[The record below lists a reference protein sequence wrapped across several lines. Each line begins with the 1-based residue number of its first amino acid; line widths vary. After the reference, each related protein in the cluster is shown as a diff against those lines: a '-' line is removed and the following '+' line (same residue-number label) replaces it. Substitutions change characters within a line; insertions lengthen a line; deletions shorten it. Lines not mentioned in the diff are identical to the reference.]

1 MQGLPLL
8 STFMVNE
15 WLMMFRDIKISIIY
29 IFTILYSRRAQPV
42 KQRKDVKMSPFSL
55 NRPALSMMVQDED
68 MSFDESLEEQ
78 FAMAGPS

>member
-1 MQGLPLL
+1 M
-8 STFMVNE
+8 
-15 WLMMFRDIKISIIY
+15 
-29 IFTILYSRRAQPV
+29 